1 MNVAR
6 RWGGG
11 VESWSSP
18 LPYVLAVVKGN
29 THWNATALSVD
40 DGNRTLCSGDLGLA
54 SSTWAGLKTS
64 AYKRKGRMLEGKTFP
79 RSQ

>member
-54 SSTWAGLKTS
+54 SSTWV
-64 AYKRKGRMLEGKTFP
+64 
-79 RSQ
+79 